1 MTITLYFCYL
11 PFHTLVK
18 RLGILTINCYTVTG
32 IYKLVRKQA
41 RDQSGLLQL
50 LKSYKLAEEPG
61 LLNNEPVDL
70 SDIPLAAEDN
80 MCAEAH

>member
-1 MTITLYFCYL
+1 MW
-11 PFHTLVK
+11 
-18 RLGILTINCYTVTG
+18 TVC
-32 IYKLVRKQA
+32 KKNSQNRRKKVTKWA
-41 RDQSGLLQL
+41 CDQSCLLEV

-80 MCAEAH
+80 MCAEAHWVILNRDQSFTQNNVAGLE